1 MQGTLLLMKPN
12 FIPCIFMGHTKDN
25 KVSVF
30 FMEDCHDVLIQN
42 ILLVS
47 SPKYTEIGVKLQ
59 YYDEKSN
66 KWITCTL

>member
-12 FIPCIFMGHTKDN
+12 FIPCIFMGYIKDN

-47 SPKYTEIGVKLQ
+47 SPKYTETGMELQ

-66 KWITCTL
+66 FWITCTL